1 MFNLLLYMF
10 TACGDV
16 EDTAE
21 PEVVEE
27 EQEEVAEEDTAIAE
41 E

>member
-1 MFNLLLYMF
+1 MFNLLYIL

-21 PEVVEE
+21 PEAVEE
-27 EQEEVAEEDTAIAE
+27 EQEETTEEDTAAAE

>member
-10 TACGDV
+10 TACGEV

-27 EQEEVAEEDTAIAE
+27 EEVEEEE
-41 E
+41 